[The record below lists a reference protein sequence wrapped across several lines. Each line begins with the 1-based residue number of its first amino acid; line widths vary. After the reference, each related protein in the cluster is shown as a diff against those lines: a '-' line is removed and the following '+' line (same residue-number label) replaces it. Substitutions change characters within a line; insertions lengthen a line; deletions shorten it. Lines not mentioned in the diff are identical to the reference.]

1 MTKGKKT
8 SARPGAKKP
17 GSAPITSGRPNVG
30 SSTSMKK
37 PAARA
42 VAQPAVST
50 AKVVPQKAE
59 APKAKPVAS
68 DDAGLAATLAK
79 VEADLAARTAELAA
93 KSKDLAAKED
103 ALAGKEAAL
112 SAADKRRAAAEAAA
126 EAAEKKRAAAEAAV
140 EAASARAEKADGETR
155 YRLDAMQAKLDE
167 ATAKAR
173 ALEARAQDAE
183 LHAREFEAEAK
194 AVRVRVESLET
205 DLVSAVPSAEGRRRV
220 LKTKLTEMLGSEWPI
235 IQTGMGWVSGAKL
248 TAATSAAGGFGILAA
263 ATMTFPELE
272 RAIADVK
279 AKTDRPFGVNLRADQ
294 ADAEQRCDLL
304 IAKKVRVASFAQAPS
319 ERLIKKLKDAGVL
332 VIPTIGARRH
342 AEKVAKWGVDAVIA
356 QGQEG
361 GGHTGTVPTSL
372 LVLECAKAVSIPV
385 IGAGGFSTGQGL
397 VAALAYG
404 GQGIAM
410 GTRFLLTKESGV
422 PEHVKAQY
430 LKATVNDTVVT
441 RAIDGHPQRVIRTAM
456 VDELEKAG
464 SMLALPLAMK
474 NALSLMR
481 VTGTSVTELAREGL
495 AMKKNQDLTWA
506 QLAMAANA
514 PMLTKAT
521 MVDGKLEA
529 GILPTGQVAG
539 TITELPTVAELVTR
553 IVAEA
558 EATLARLGA

>member
-1 MTKGKKT
+1 MSTKKKP
-8 SARPGAKKP
+8 SARPSAKKE
-17 GSAPITSGRPNVG
+17 GGGGPITSGRPVVG
-30 SSTSMKK
+30 LATSTKKPVARATQPEPKK
-37 PAARA
+37 PAARNE
-42 VAQPAVST
+42 P
-50 AKVVPQKAE
+50 
-59 APKAKPVAS
+59 APKAKAEPRVEV
-68 DDAGLAATLAK
+68 K
-79 VEADLAARTAELAA
+79 VEKDA
-93 KSKDLAAKED
+93 SKDQI
-103 ALAGKEAAL
+103 AAL
-112 SAADKRRAAAEAAA
+112 EKKLAAAEAAL
-126 EAAEKKRAAAEAAV
+126 EAQSVR
-140 EAASARAEKADGETR
+140 REKADA
-155 YRLDAMQAKLDE
+155 DARHRIDSLQALINE
-167 ATAKAR
+167 AEAR
-173 ALEARAQDAE
+173 GKKLEAKVRDAE
-183 LHAREFEAEAK
+183 QNAREFEAEAK
-194 AVRVRVESLET
+194 AVRVRIESLEG
-205 DLVSAVPSAEGRRRV
+205 DLAAKVATPDRKRV

-235 IQTGMGWVSGAKL
+235 IQTGMGWVSGPKL

-263 ATMTFPELE
+263 ATMTFDELD
-272 RAIADVK
+272 RAIEAVK
-279 AKTDRPFGVNLRADQ
+279 SKTDKPFGVNLRADQ

-304 IAKKVRVASFAQAPS
+304 IKKKIRVASFAQAPS
-319 ERLIKKLKDAGVL
+319 EKLIKKLKDAGVL

-410 GTRFLLTKESGV
+410 GTRFLLTQESGV

-441 RAIDGHPQRVIRTAM
+441 RAIDGHPQRVIRTPL

-464 SMLALPLAMK
+464 GTLALPLAMK

-481 VTGTSVTELAREGL
+481 VTGTSVKDLVTEGL

-539 TITELPTVAELVTR
+539 TITELPTVAELIAR

-558 EATLARLGA
+558 EATLARLA